1 MKKKK
6 LWTLGVMLLLI
17 LSTILA
23 ACGGSDTKDTGSK
36 DTSTGGDTASS
47 GDPKILVY
55 GRGGDSVALD
65 PAVVTDG
72 ESFTVTANIYETLVN
87 FGEQDVTIQ
96 PGLAKSWEATED
108 GLTYTFQLQED
119 VKFHDG
125 TDFNAEAVVKN
136 IERWKS
142 SNDKYPYF
150 KTQFV
155 VGDKQIIDS
164 ATAEGDYTLVLK
176 LSQPQAPFLKNLA
189 MSPFAIA
196 SPTAFEEDEE
206 GLSANPVGTGPF
218 KFVSWVRNDSIT
230 IEKTLITILMAILN
244 WIK

>member
-6 LWTLGVMLLLI
+6 FWTLGVMLLLI

-36 DTSTGGDTASS
+36 DTSTSGDTASS
-47 GDPKILVY
+47 GEPKILVY

-87 FGEQDVTIQ
+87 FGERDVTIQ
-96 PGLAKSWEATED
+96 PGLAKSWEASED
-108 GLTYTFQLQED
+108 GLTYTFQLQEG

-136 IERWKS
+136 IERWK
-142 SNDKYPYF
+142 
-150 KTQFV
+150 T
-155 VGDKQIIDS
+155 GQIN
-164 ATAEGDYTLVLK
+164 THTLVRN
-176 LSQPQAPFLKNLA
+176 LSLVTSK
-189 MSPFAIA
+189 
-196 SPTAFEEDEE
+196 
-206 GLSANPVGTGPF
+206 
-218 KFVSWVRNDSIT
+218 
-230 IEKTLITILMAILN
+230 
-244 WIK
+244 